1 MDSPFG
7 DQEIKLPAGAAVVY
21 PASTLHR
28 VAPVTRG
35 ERLAAVTWVQSHV
48 RDPAK
53 REILYDLHRMREKLA
68 KLHPDEEEAD
78 LAFKTYANL
87 LRMWSD

>member
-1 MDSPFG
+1 MNRGP
-7 DQEIKLPAGAAVVY
+7 EIRLAAAVVY
-21 PASTLHR
+21 PSSTLRR

-35 ERLAAVTWVQSHV
+35 ERLAAATWVQSYV

-53 REILYDLHRMREKLA
+53 QEILHDVYRMREKLA
-68 KLHPDEEEAD
+68 KLHPDDEEAD

-87 LRMWSD
+87 PRMGSE